1 MAAPP
6 DLQQTIE
13 RLSTTLEKSARQK
26 VQAIREDVR
35 ESRRERRRERNESRR
50 LEAIETAS
58 APGGVFALVMAL
70 VMVGFALTNHQY
82 WWLIFVAFGIGSG
95 GARQLSMARTRDRQL
110 NAGKEEKKQPEL
122 IAPQHEVD
130 ALCDQL
136 LADLKASPD
145 VVRAFLQ
152 HPEKTVEALRVTA
165 KAVDQRRKDLAA
177 SGTKDQLGALEKQ
190 RADLKSRRD
199 GSSDVEAR
207 VKFDGALRSL
217 DGQESALK
225 LLVAVGDR
233 LDGEYTSLVVLLQEL
248 KTRVAVARSTNTGN
262 QLDGLEQ
269 NVQRLNDEL
278 QAITESLVMTPV
290 DEGASPAGETANS
303 RLEGKSVG
311 ERA

>member
-1 MAAPP
+1 MAAP

-13 RLSTTLEKSARQK
+13 RLSTTLEKSGRTAVRA
-26 VQAIREDVR
+26 VREDLR
-35 ESRRERRRERNESRR
+35 DARRERRRERHDSRR
-50 LEAIETAS
+50 QEAIENAS
-58 APGGVFALVMAL
+58 VPGGVFALVMAL
-70 VMVGFALTNHQY
+70 VMVGFAVTNLQY

-95 GARQLSMARTRDRQL
+95 GANQLSLARARDGKAGAGQL
-110 NAGKEEKKQPEL
+110 EKELP
-122 IAPQHEVD
+122 AAQHEVD

-136 LADLKASPD
+136 LADLKASPE

-152 HPEKTVEALRVTA
+152 QPEKTVEALRVTA
-165 KAVDQRRKDLAA
+165 KAVDQRRTDLAA
-177 SGTKDQLGALEKQ
+177 SGTKDQLAALEQQ
-190 RADLKSRRD
+190 RTGLKARRD
-199 GSSDVEAR
+199 ASTDVEAR

-225 LLVAVGDR
+225 LLVAVSDR

-248 KTRVAVARSTNTGN
+248 KTRVAVARSTSGAS

-290 DEGASPAGETANS
+290 DEGATDSLAPAGE
-303 RLEGKSVG
+303 RVG